1 MLDIIDFL
9 ERFGQEGLPRG
20 TEAQALEEQLAELGS
35 PDAIRAALTSGNRG
49 ALETL
54 AGAVP
59 NVCCAVAP
67 PHEEDEEE
75 KEESDEEEDA
85 PIPQEKVKPRAS
97 RIRRVA

>member
-1 MLDIIDFL
+1 LDIIDFL

-20 TEAQALEEQLAELGS
+20 TEAQALEEALAELGS
-35 PDAIRAALTSGNRG
+35 PEEVMEALTRGDRG
-49 ALETL
+49 ALEALT
-54 AGAVP
+54 GATP

-75 KEESDEEEDA
+75 EESEEEEEE
-85 PIPQEKVKPRAS
+85 PTPQEKVKPRAS